1 MNDDAPGLDFDIAG
15 IKKCQQNRYP
25 LLFVDR
31 VFDVI
36 PGKQARGIKAFSY
49 NEWFFPAHFEDE
61 PTVPGF
67 IMVECLVQTFI
78 MIFLSKPEYQG
89 MKTAFANINNFQFKR
104 KIVPGESLDILATLD
119 SFNRGVAKGKAVG
132 KVAGEPACAGEFVIA
147 VPDVLKRF
155 TPRSP
160 DLR

>member
-1 MNDDAPGLDFDIAG
+1 MNDTAPGLAFDIAG

-31 VFDVI
+31 IHDVV
-36 PGKQARGIKAFSY
+36 PGKQARGLKSFTY
-49 NEWFFPAHFEDE
+49 NEWFFPAHFDDE

-89 MKTAFANINNFQFKR
+89 MKTAFSKISDFQFRR
-104 KIVPGESLDILATLD
+104 KIVPGESLEILATLD
-119 SFNRGVAKGKAVG
+119 SFNRGVAKGRAVG
-132 KVAGEPACAGEFVIA
+132 EVGGMLACSGEFVIA
-147 VPDVLKRF
+147 VPDVLNRF

-160 DLR
+160 ESR